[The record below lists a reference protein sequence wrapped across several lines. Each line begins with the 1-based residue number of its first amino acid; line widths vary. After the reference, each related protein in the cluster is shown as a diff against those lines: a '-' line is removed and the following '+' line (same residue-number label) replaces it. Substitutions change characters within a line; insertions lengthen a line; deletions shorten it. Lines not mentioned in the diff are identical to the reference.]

1 MAARRKELTS
11 VCTGRGKC
19 VCDAG
24 TCDCDCECGTAPLS
38 GRHYSGDDCSCD
50 PDNCYNELHPK
61 VSVSG

>member
-11 VCTGRGKC
+11 VCTGRGEC

-38 GRHYSGDDCSCD
+38 DGQYSGDDCSCD
-50 PDNCYNELHPK
+50 PHNCYNELYPN